1 MLLEETQPKICREQ
15 TMINIDIL
23 NLMVLQ
29 RLTIS
34 QLDIQYNAKLNRVY
48 VPILAESQIWI
59 DDVIITQIK
68 YRKSIFF

>member
-1 MLLEETQPKICREQ
+1 MWQRQLLVYVLLEETQPKICREQ

-23 NLMVLQ
+23 NLMVLH

-48 VPILAESQIWI
+48 VPIPAESQI
-59 DDVIITQIK
+59 
-68 YRKSIFF
+68 

>member
-23 NLMVLQ
+23 NLMVIH

-59 DDVIITQIK
+59 DDVTITQI
-68 YRKSIFF
+68 